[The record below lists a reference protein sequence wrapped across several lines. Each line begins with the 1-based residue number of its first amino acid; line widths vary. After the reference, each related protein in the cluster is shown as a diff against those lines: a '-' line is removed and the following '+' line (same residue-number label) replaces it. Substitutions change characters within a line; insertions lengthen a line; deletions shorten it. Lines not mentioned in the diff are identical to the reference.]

1 MRDKFVKSASGHTI
15 VVEKSTLPVKTAQ
28 TIKDILDSSKVNNS
42 NEYRT
47 FSVLS
52 NPEFLAEGTAISDL
66 VSPDRVLIGGDD
78 LEAMNALKD
87 IYIKWVPENKI
98 IFTNLWSSEL
108 SKLSA
113 NALLAQRIR
122 FHKLIVSYL

>member
-1 MRDKFVKSASGHTI
+1 M
-15 VVEKSTLPVKTAQ
+15 KTE
-28 TIKDILDSSKVNNS
+28 L
-42 NEYRT
+42 

-52 NPEFLAEGTAISDL
+52 NPEFLAEGTAINDL
-66 VSPDRVLIGGDD
+66 VKPDRVLIGGDD

-87 IYIKWVPENKI
+87 IYIKWVPESKI

-113 NALLAQRIR
+113 NAFWLKELVQ
-122 FHKLIVSYL
+122 